1 MQSTHRW
8 LGHLHMMGWAFFI
21 AVSWFL
27 SLPPPLS
34 PLLCCRHRCSC
45 HFAIATVEDALL
57 LPQLLPLLL
66 LSPMLVLPMLLLLIL
81 LRR

>member
-1 MQSTHRW
+1 MLHR
-8 LGHLHMMGWAFFI
+8 L
-21 AVSWFL
+21 L
-27 SLPPPLS
+27 SLLPPLS

-66 LSPMLVLPMLLLLIL
+66 LLPMLLLPMLLLLLL